1 MGVGVGVGE
10 GKGLGLVAALARR
23 DRNGLKPFERRIE
36 QTVESMPPSPKTITT
51 SAMT

>member
-10 GKGLGLVAALARR
+10 RKGLGLVAALARPH
-23 DRNGLKPFERRIE
+23 RNGLKPFEGRIE
-36 QTVESMPPSPKTITT
+36 QTAESMPPSPKTITA